1 MGINMKLKHFIL
13 SICLSLFSVQASA
26 VTLWPRT
33 FTITASDQKA
43 SEGTVLGNGWE
54 ELYSGAG
61 DEVCIT
67 KDTGF
72 YTVYLVVGGNPTGH
86 RVTMGSDSYDVFDTG
101 IPGLGYIISGRVK
114 NVTSWSSRGNE
125 QFSNISEKKVLI
137 DTRIAYVKTKSGSI
151 DAVEYARAKFRSLP
165 VNCANPNMSWEQSA
179 GIIYFDEPVIRW
191 EAKTCEVRT
200 ARETVNLGYYDYA
213 TVRSLRVGE
222 NFGSATH
229 SVAVEC
235 PDNMKVNY
243 TIADNNHPDNIGN
256 DVILLENNDDA
267 PGFGVQMFES
277 GKSTALKIGGDRSSG
292 SAHEYLFATTGNSS
306 EVIDKSFDFKYVK
319 LSNNVEATD
328 GNAQV
333 TVTLIYR

>member
-1 MGINMKLKHFIL
+1 MKLKQIILLACL
-13 SICLSLFSVQASA
+13 SIFSLQASA
-26 VTLWPRT
+26 VTFWPSN

-43 SEGTVLGNGWE
+43 SVGAVLGNGWE
-54 ELYSGAG
+54 EFYSEPG

-72 YTVYLVVGGNPTGH
+72 YTVYLLFNGVATGLK
-86 RVTMGSDSYDVFDTG
+86 TTIGSDSYDVYDTG
-101 IPGLGYIISGRVK
+101 ISGLGYIISGRVK
-114 NVTSWSSRGNE
+114 NVTNWSSSRNDH
-125 QFSNISEKKVLI
+125 FLNITEKKVLV
-137 DTRIAYVKTKSGSI
+137 DARIAYVKTKSGPI
-151 DAVEYARAKFRSLP
+151 DPVGFVKAKIRSLP
-165 VNCANPNMSWEQSA
+165 VNCANPQMNWEVGS
-179 GIIYFDEPVIRW
+179 GIINFDDPLILW

-213 TVRSLRVGE
+213 KVRSLRVGE

-229 SVAVEC
+229 SMTVEC
-235 PDNMKVNY
+235 PNNMKVNY
-243 TIADNNHPDNIGN
+243 TIADNHHPSNIGN
-256 DVILLENNDDA
+256 DVILLENNDEN

-292 SAHEYLFATTGNSS
+292 SAHEYLFATTGNNS